1 MRSLLLCLLLS
12 ASAAFV
18 PSTASAIDDVDRM
31 LNQGKIGDAIP
42 AAEEAARSAPR
53 DIDAQER
60 WIDLMMSLGH
70 PVIVG
75 RHYQERVEAEPED
88 ALAYYLL
95 GRASITPEESMIAY
109 RKAIALQPDF
119 ARAHM
124 GMGAVHKALEQHEQA
139 VAAYQ
144 KALDLDG
151 TLGEAWGSLLSLYLD
166 AGKREECLRLAE
178 LAMVKVPQLAEPYL
192 IYAALNKELAEAT
205 LRRALKEVPPDAR
218 IWATLAELLLGQ
230 GKGDEALAAAKE
242 AISLNATLSG
252 PRIAELFAASMS
264 EGTIDAAGY
273 RALVDAHEQ
282 EKENPAS
289 VRGIY
294 DEMVKR
300 YPKSPLPWMSRA
312 RLRAADD
319 PKGAGADLERAL
331 VLDPSNLEATAALG
345 MLLSHHGPYDRAAH
359 LLEQAARKRPYDAS
373 LQVAFAKAAIKSG
386 RVDDALRRLGAASQ
400 LHPYHVDIALHY
412 ALAQSTKGD
421 PEAAYQSLVAAMARN
436 PDIRVIMARAA
447 AAKESGRIA
456 EALEIYDQLYART
469 QNDFFKKAAAS
480 IRAANP

>member
-1 MRSLLLCLLLS
+1 MRSLLLLLLLS
-12 ASAAFV
+12 SAAL
-18 PSTASAIDDVDRM
+18 ASDDVDRM
-31 LNQGKIGDAIP
+31 LQQGKIGDAIP
-42 AAEEAARSAPR
+42 AAEQAARNSPQ

-60 WIDLMMSLGH
+60 WIDLMLSLGH

-75 RHYQERVEAEPED
+75 RHYQARMQAEPDD
-88 ALAYYLL
+88 ALAHYLL
-95 GRASITPEESMIAY
+95 GRASTTPEESMQAY
-109 RKAIALQPDF
+109 RKALALQPDF

-124 GMGAVHKALEQHEQA
+124 GVGAVHRALKQNEKA
-139 VAAYQ
+139 VAAYR

-151 TLGEAWGSLLSLYLD
+151 TLGEAWGALLSLYVD
-166 AGKREECLRLAE
+166 GGKRDECLRLAE
-178 LAMVKVPQLAEPYL
+178 LAMVQVPQLAEPYL
-192 IYAALNKELAEAT
+192 VYAALNKELAEPT

-218 IWATLAELLLGQ
+218 IWATLAELLLEQ

-252 PRIAELFAASMS
+252 PRIAELFAKSMA

-282 EKENPAS
+282 EKDKPAA
-289 VRGIY
+289 VREIY
-294 DEMVKR
+294 DELVKR
-300 YPKSPLPWMSRA
+300 YPRSPLTWMSRA
-312 RLRAADD
+312 RLRAPDD
-319 PKGAGADLERAL
+319 PKGAVADLERAL
-331 VLDPSNLEATAALG
+331 VLDPANLEATAALG
-345 MLLSHHGPYDRAAH
+345 MLLSHHGPYHRATE
-359 LLEQAARKRPYDAS
+359 LLDKAARKRPYDAS
-373 LQVAFAKAAIKSG
+373 LQVAFGKAAIKSG
-386 RVDDALRRLGAASQ
+386 RVDDALRRLGAATQ

-421 PEAAYQSLVAAMARN
+421 HEAAYQSLVAAMARN

-469 QNDFFKKAAAS
+469 QNDFFRKAAAS